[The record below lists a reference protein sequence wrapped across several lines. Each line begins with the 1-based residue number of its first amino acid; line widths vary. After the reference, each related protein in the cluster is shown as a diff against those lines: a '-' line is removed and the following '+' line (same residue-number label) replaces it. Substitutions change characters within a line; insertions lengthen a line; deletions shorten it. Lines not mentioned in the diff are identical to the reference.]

1 MRPRTKRVQRQ
12 DTRQHEGRF
21 RGIFAGRRETDGQRF
36 LVNRMD
42 GPEAPLLNIV
52 VNWRR
57 AFGIAPGF
65 R

>member
-1 MRPRTKRVQRQ
+1 MNVFHTATGTFFYAVS
-12 DTRQHEGRF
+12 E
-21 RGIFAGRRETDGQRF
+21 DGQRF